1 MLSLFLPAAGCRMTG
16 IDGGD
21 SWAYYETIN
30 AANNEKS
37 HYVRITG
44 SVFNLTWSAQRNI
57 GFSVR
62 LATVVSELTGE
73 LASVPACYGVPQYE
87 LGCWNL

>member
-1 MLSLFLPAAGCRMTG
+1 MWDENLLVQWSVSLKTNAPFKVQAGVSAFNVADYAA
-16 IDGGD
+16 D
-21 SWAYYETIN
+21 S
-30 AANNEKS
+30 
-37 HYVRITG
+37 R
-44 SVFNLTWSAQRNI
+44 
-57 GFSVR
+57 FSVR